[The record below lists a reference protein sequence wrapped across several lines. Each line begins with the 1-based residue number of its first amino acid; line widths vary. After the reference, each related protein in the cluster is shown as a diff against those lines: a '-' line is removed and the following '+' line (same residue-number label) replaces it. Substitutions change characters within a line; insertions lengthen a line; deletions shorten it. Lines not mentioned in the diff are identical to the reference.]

1 MIAVQIIATGPDRR
15 RPGCPPIPTSGGQMP
30 VTPSPLHIAVV
41 GGGIG
46 GLAAALATAR
56 AGHRV
61 TLVERAA
68 RFAEIGAGL
77 QLAPNASLALDALG
91 VLPAVRHHAV
101 TPPRLVMMDALTGG
115 EVTALD
121 LRSTAYTDRFAHPYL
136 VTHRTDLH
144 AALLAACQ
152 EHLGVTLH
160 TGHTVTE
167 AEQHGSGVHLHFA
180 EGHVRLTADAV
191 VAADGLHSR
200 LRQTLVGDG
209 EPVCSRY
216 VAFRGALPTEK
227 MSGRMSQLAAS
238 EAVMV
243 WAGPRMHL
251 VQYPVRRGEL
261 YNQVAVFESDHY
273 TPDSDDWGTEAELEE
288 RFGGTCEAVR
298 DALSLVSRDRRW
310 PLFDRAP
317 IDTWVHGRIALLG
330 DAAHPMLQ
338 YLAQGACQ
346 ALEDAVALGEAL
358 GRHPDDPADAFT
370 AYADRRTA
378 RAARIQTNARHFGEI
393 CHLEG
398 MGATLRN
405 TLLASRGPEAFDDI
419 SWVWTPAPAP
429 APAL

>member
-1 MIAVQIIATGPDRR
+1 
-15 RPGCPPIPTSGGQMP
+15 MP
-30 VTPSPLHIAVV
+30 VTPYPLHIAVV

-61 TLVERAA
+61 TLVERAT
-68 RFAEIGAGL
+68 RFGEIGAGL
-77 QLAPNASLALDALG
+77 QLAPNASLALDELG
-91 VLPAVRHHAV
+91 VLPAVRRTAV
-101 TPPRLVMMDALTGG
+101 APPRLVMMDALTGD

-121 LRSTAYTDRFAHPYL
+121 LRGAAYTERFAHPYL

-152 EHLGVTLH
+152 EHPGVSLR
-160 TGHTVTE
+160 TGHTVAE
-167 AEQHGSGVHLHFA
+167 AEQDGDGVHLRFT
-180 EGHVRLTADAV
+180 EGHAMLTADAV

-200 LRQTLVGDG
+200 LRQALVGDG
-209 EPVCSRY
+209 EPLCSRY
-216 VAFRGALPTEK
+216 VAFRGALPTER
-227 MSGRMSQLAAS
+227 MSGRMSQHAAS

-273 TPDSDDWGTEAELEE
+273 TPDSDHWGTEAELEE
-288 RFGGTCEAVR
+288 RFNDACEAVR
-298 DALSLVSRDRRW
+298 DALPLVSRDRRW
-310 PLFDRAP
+310 PLYDRAP
-317 IDTWVHGRIALLG
+317 TDDWVHDRIALLG

-346 ALEDAVALGEAL
+346 ALEDAVALGQAFSQYA
-358 GRHPDDPADAFT
+358 DPAQAFT
-370 AYADRRTA
+370 AYADRRRD
-378 RAARIQTNARHFGEI
+378 RAARIQTNARRFGEI

-405 TLLASRGPEAFDDI
+405 MLLSSRGPEAFDDI
-419 SWVWTPAPAP
+419 SWVWTPAPTP
-429 APAL
+429 VPAL

>member
-1 MIAVQIIATGPDRR
+1 
-15 RPGCPPIPTSGGQMP
+15 MP
-30 VTPSPLHIAVV
+30 VTPPFPLHIAVV

-68 RFAEIGAGL
+68 RFGEIGAGL
-77 QLAPNASLALDALG
+77 QLAPNASLALDELG
-91 VLPAVRHHAV
+91 VLPAVRRTAV
-101 TPPRLVMMDALTGG
+101 APPRLVMMDALTGD

-121 LRSTAYTDRFAHPYL
+121 LRSAAYTERFVHPYL

-144 AALLAACQ
+144 AALLTACQ
-152 EHLGVTLH
+152 EHPGVALR
-160 TGHTVTE
+160 TGHTVAE
-167 AEQHGSGVHLHFA
+167 AEQDDSGVHLHFA
-180 EGHVRLTADAV
+180 EGHARLTADAV
-191 VAADGLHSR
+191 VAADGLRSR
-200 LRQTLVGDG
+200 LRQALVGDG

-227 MSGRMSQLAAS
+227 MSGRMSQHAAS

-273 TPDSDDWGTEAELEE
+273 TPDSDDWGTETELEE
-288 RFGGTCEAVR
+288 RFASTCEAVH
-298 DALSLVSRDRRW
+298 DALPLISRDRRW
-310 PLFDRAP
+310 PLYDRVP
-317 IDTWVHGRIALLG
+317 IDDWVHGRIALLG

-346 ALEDAVALGEAL
+346 ALEDAVTLGQTL
-358 GRHPDDPADAFT
+358 RQYTDPAEAFT
-370 AYADRRTA
+370 AYADRRRE
-378 RAARIQTNARHFGEI
+378 RAARIQTNARRFGEI

-405 TLLASRGPEAFDDI
+405 MLLSSRGPQAFDDI
-419 SWVWTPAPAP
+419 SWVWTPASAP
-429 APAL
+429 VSAL

>member
-1 MIAVQIIATGPDRR
+1 
-15 RPGCPPIPTSGGQMP
+15 MP
-30 VTPSPLHIAVV
+30 VLTSPLHIAVV

-56 AGHRV
+56 AGHLV

-68 RFAEIGAGL
+68 RFGEIGAGL
-77 QLAPNASLALDALG
+77 QLAPNASLALDELG
-91 VLPAVRHHAV
+91 VLPAVRASAV
-101 TPPRLVMMDALTGG
+101 APPRLVMMDALTGD
-115 EVTALD
+115 EVTSLD
-121 LRSTAYTDRFAHPYL
+121 LRGSAYTDRFAHPYL

-144 AALLAACQ
+144 AELLTACQ
-152 EHLGVTLH
+152 EHPAVTLR

-167 AEQHGSGVHLHFA
+167 ADQDGSGVHLHFA
-180 EGHVRLTADAV
+180 EGHAPLTADAV

-200 LRQTLVGDG
+200 LRQVLVGDG

-216 VAFRGALPTEK
+216 VAFRGALPTGK
-227 MSGRMSQLAAS
+227 MTGRMSQHAAS

-273 TPDSDDWGTEAELEE
+273 TPDSDDWGTETELEE
-288 RFGGTCEAVR
+288 RFAGACEAVR
-298 DALSLVSRDRRW
+298 DALPLVSRDRRW
-310 PLFDRAP
+310 PLYDRAP
-317 IDTWVHGRIALLG
+317 ISTWVHGRIALLG

-346 ALEDAVALGEAL
+346 ALEDAVALGQAL
-358 GRHPDDPADAFT
+358 GRSADPVEAFA
-370 AYADRRTA
+370 AYADRRRE
-378 RAARIQTNARHFGEI
+378 RATLIQTNARRFGEI

-405 TLLASRGPEAFDDI
+405 MLLSSRGPEAFDDI
-419 SWVWTPAPAP
+419 SWVWTPTPAP

>member
-1 MIAVQIIATGPDRR
+1 
-15 RPGCPPIPTSGGQMP
+15 MP
-30 VTPSPLHIAVV
+30 VTSSPLHIAVV

-61 TLVERAA
+61 TLVEQAN
-68 RFAEIGAGL
+68 RFGEIGAGL
-77 QLAPNASLALDALG
+77 QLAPNASLALDELG
-91 VLPAVRHHAV
+91 VLAAVRHTAV
-101 TPPRLVMMDALTGG
+101 APPRLVMMDALTGH

-121 LRSTAYTDRFAHPYL
+121 LHGAAYTDRFAHPYL

-144 AALLAACQ
+144 AALLTACQ
-152 EHLGVTLH
+152 EHPGVTLR

-167 AEQHGSGVHLHFA
+167 AQQNGFGVHLTFA
-180 EGHVRLTADAV
+180 ENHAELTADAV

-200 LRQTLVGDG
+200 LRQSLVNDG

-216 VAFRGALPTEK
+216 VAFRGALPTGK
-227 MSGRMSQLAAS
+227 MTGPMSRHAAS

-288 RFGGTCEAVR
+288 RFAGTCRAVR
-298 DALSLVSRDRRW
+298 DALPLVSRDRRW
-310 PLFDRAP
+310 PLYDRAP

-346 ALEDAVALGEAL
+346 ALEDAVALGQAL
-358 GRHPDDPADAFT
+358 GQCSDPAEAFA
-370 AYADRRTA
+370 AYADRRRE
-378 RAARIQTNARHFGEI
+378 RAALIQTGARRFGEI

-405 TLLASRGPEAFDDI
+405 KLLSSRGPEEFDDI
-419 SWVWTPAPAP
+419 SWVWTPTPAS

>member
-1 MIAVQIIATGPDRR
+1 
-15 RPGCPPIPTSGGQMP
+15 MP
-30 VTPSPLHIAVV
+30 VPPSPLHIAVV

-56 AGHRV
+56 TGHRV
-61 TLVERAA
+61 TLVERAE
-68 RFAEIGAGL
+68 RFGEIGAGL
-77 QLAPNASLALDALG
+77 QLAPNASLALDELG
-91 VLPAVRHHAV
+91 VLTAVRSTAV
-101 TPPRLVMMDALTGG
+101 TPPRLVMMDALTGD
-115 EVTALD
+115 EVTSLD
-121 LRSTAYTDRFAHPYL
+121 LRGSAYTDRFAHPYL

-152 EHLGVTLH
+152 EHPGVTLR

-167 AEQHGSGVHLHFA
+167 AEQDGTGVRLRFA
-180 EGHVRLTADAV
+180 EGHPRLTADAV

-200 LRQTLVGDG
+200 LRQALVGDG

-216 VAFRGALPTEK
+216 VAFRGALPTER
-227 MSGRMSQLAAS
+227 MTGRMSRLAAS

-288 RFGGTCEAVR
+288 RFAGACDAVR
-298 DALSLVSRDRRW
+298 DALPLVSRDRRR
-310 PLFDRAP
+310 PLYDRAP
-317 IDTWVHGRIALLG
+317 IDTWVHGRVVLLG

-358 GRHPDDPADAFT
+358 GHRTDPADAFT
-370 AYADRRTA
+370 AYADRRRE
-378 RAARIQTNARHFGEI
+378 RAARVQTNARRFGEI

-405 TLLASRGPEAFDDI
+405 MLLASRGPEAFDDI

-429 APAL
+429 LPAPVPAP

>member
-1 MIAVQIIATGPDRR
+1 M
-15 RPGCPPIPTSGGQMP
+15 PTSP
-30 VTPSPLHIAVV
+30 ASHVAVV

-68 RFAEIGAGL
+68 QFGEIGAGL
-77 QLAPNASLALDALG
+77 QLAPNASHALDELG
-91 VLPAVRHHAV
+91 VLDAVRQHAV
-101 TPPRLVMMDALTGG
+101 TPPRLVMMDALTGDQI
-115 EVTALD
+115 TSLD
-121 LRSTAYTDRFAHPYL
+121 LRSDAYTQRFRHPYL

-144 AALLAACQ
+144 AALLAACTD
-152 EHLGVTLH
+152 HPAITLR
-160 TGHTVTE
+160 TGHTVTS
-167 AEQHGSGVHLHFA
+167 AEQDPSQARLSFA
-180 EGHVRLTADAV
+180 ESDETLAADAV
-191 VAADGLHSR
+191 IAADGLYSR

-209 EPVCSRY
+209 QPVCSRY
-216 VAFRGALPTEK
+216 VAFRGALPTER
-227 MSGRMSQLAAS
+227 MTGRMSRHAAS

-261 YNQVAVFESDHY
+261 YNQVAVFESDRY

-288 RFGGTCEAVR
+288 RFAGACETVR
-298 DALSLVSRDRRW
+298 DALPLISRQRRW
-310 PLFDRAP
+310 PLFDRRP
-317 IDTWVHGRIALLG
+317 TDNWVHGRIVLLG

-346 ALEDAVALGEAL
+346 ALEDAVALGRAL
-358 GRHPDDPADAFT
+358 HDHPHPGDAFA
-370 AYADRRTA
+370 AYAAVRRE
-378 RAARIQTNARHFGEI
+378 RAARIQTNARRFGEI

-405 TLLASRGPEAFDDI
+405 MLLSARSPEDFDDI
-419 SWVWTPAPAP
+419 SWVWTPAA
-429 APAL
+429 AAVPAL